1 MPLRGEDD
9 NILGVSLNTSIDRL
23 RSIRCFFSFS
33 LLSWRLYSVA
43 DTRASRGILLY
54 TAGLLMLLFCVYS
67 RDGFYDPFA
76 KDGRRPRLPSFS
88 QFRAI
93 RIIVPLS
100 MSLLQ
105 AGARSP
111 RRRLLLSYREKKHT
125 LFFFPSHTA
134 RQSARASR
142 AFHASRDARRASSA
156 NGLGVARAFIHS
168 FDRSF
173 VRSCVNDAT

>member
-1 MPLRGEDD
+1 VPLRGEDD

-33 LLSWRLYSVA
+33 LLSWRLYIVA

-76 KDGRRPRLPSFS
+76 KDGRRPRLPSF
-88 QFRAI
+88 FVH
-93 RIIVPLS
+93 VPL
-100 MSLLQ
+100 
-105 AGARSP
+105 AGRRALTAPTTTAVVP
-111 RRRLLLSYREKKHT
+111 RKKHT